1 MQTPPCINVEDEEIS
16 ETQNDPVVH
25 ELFEDAIEV
34 LRLLGADEKLSGKVV
49 ISSSI
54 SDRCSPLL
62 LNLFN

>member
-1 MQTPPCINVEDEEIS
+1 MQTPPCISVEDEEIYD
-16 ETQNDPVVH
+16 TQNDPVVH

-49 ISSSI
+49 ISNSI

>member
-16 ETQNDPVVH
+16 VTQNDPVVH

-62 LNLFN
+62 LNLLN

>member
-1 MQTPPCINVEDEEIS
+1 MEDEEIS
-16 ETQNDPVVH
+16 DTQNDSVVH

-54 SDRCSPLL
+54 SDRCFPLL
-62 LNLFN
+62 LILFN